1 MNVRFWKGTLAAF
14 VVAVL
19 IKAVV
24 EMWWIPT
31 NLASV
36 FPGSPPRTNLA
47 SQWMLGIAVAAVIT
61 FVAIYVM
68 AEFLEKLARAQN
80 RQPLKHGAQFGLVF
94 GLAQSAWMFLLP
106 VASAYMMMHVAL
118 NLVSNVVAF
127 AAAGWVY
134 QRLDPGP
141 IVRGEH
147 HKQYLQQRKRL

>member
-47 SQWMLGIAVAAVIT
+47 SQWMLGVAVAAVIT
-61 FVAIYVM
+61 LVAAYVM
-68 AEFLEKLARAQN
+68 CEFLEKLARAQN
-80 RQPLKHGAQFGLVF
+80 RKPLKHGAQFGLVF

-106 VASAYMMMHVAL
+106 VASAYLMMHVAL
-118 NLVSNVVAF
+118 NLVANVVAF

-134 QRLDPGP
+134 HRLDPGP
-141 IVRGEH
+141 RVVGEH
-147 HKQYLQQRKRL
+147 HKEYLKARARR